1 MEEVHPT
8 RTELLQRKNQINLAS
23 QGRDLLSEKRDALLM
38 EFMSVMDQVLES
50 SRRLQK
56 ASAAAS
62 YALAIAKAVDGSV
75 TLRSTAMATK
85 GEVEIDITGSYIM
98 GVPVPEVEKKSIKKS
113 ALKRGYSL
121 TGVTSRINETAE
133 RFEKEIDMVIEIA
146 AVETKLRRLGEEIQK
161 TRRRVNALDYVVVP
175 QLKEQVKYIQ
185 STLDERSREELFRI
199 KKVKKSIEAKKK
211 AKFGNTIVPGN
222 N

>member
-8 RTELLQRKNQINLAS
+8 RTELLSRKNQISLAS

-62 YALAIAKAVDGSV
+62 YALAVAKAVDGSV

-85 GEVEIDITGSYIM
+85 GEVEVEISGSFIM

-121 TGVTSRINETAE
+121 TGVTSRINETADS
-133 RFEKEIDMVIEIA
+133 FEKEIDMVIEIA
-146 AVETKLRRLGEEIQK
+146 AVETKLKRLGEEIQK

-175 QLKEQVKYIQ
+175 QLQQQVKYIQ
-185 STLDERSREELFRI
+185 NTLDERAREELFRI

-211 AKFGNTIVPGN
+211 AKFGSQTGASN